1 MRLVTQPIATMVT
14 IGTLMIAQIIK
25 PVLRNVLLMV
35 LTNRPG
41 VIPMELP
48 RVEMLLNLVS
58 LLKVLTQR
66 MLDQEHT

>member
-48 RVEMLLNLVS
+48 RMEMLLNLVS

-66 MLDQEHT
+66 MSDQEHT